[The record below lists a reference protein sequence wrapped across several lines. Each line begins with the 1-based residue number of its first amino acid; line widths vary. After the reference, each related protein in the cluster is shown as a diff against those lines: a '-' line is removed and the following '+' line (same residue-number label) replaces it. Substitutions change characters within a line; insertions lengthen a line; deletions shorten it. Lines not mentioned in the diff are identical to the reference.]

1 MQTRCSFFGSAT
13 VGSKG
18 QIVIPQEAR
27 EQLGIK
33 TGDKLV
39 VLGLKGNTM
48 LGVCSVEGIETF
60 LGDVTDHLT
69 SIRNEISKAKEED

>member
-1 MQTRCSFFGSAT
+1 MHTTCSFYGSAT

-27 EQLGIK
+27 EEMGIK

-39 VLGLKGNTM
+39 VLGLKDNTM
-48 LGVCSVEGIETF
+48 LGICSVDGIEA
-60 LGDVTDHLT
+60 LMGDMTAQLV
-69 SIRNEISKAKEED
+69 SIRKQIDRTKKER

>member
-1 MQTRCSFFGSAT
+1 MHTNCSFYGSAT

-27 EQLGIK
+27 EELGIK

-39 VLGLKGNTM
+39 VLGLKNNTM
-48 LGVCSVEGIETF
+48 LGVCSVEGIEAI
-60 LGDVTDHLT
+60 LGDMTDHLV
-69 SIRNEISKAKEED
+69 SIRKKINTAKEES